1 MGCGKGTRAFLLASH
16 SIYPESLNLDG
27 INPIPMTDSGE
38 KGMQPPLHRLRL
50 VVAGDAIP
58 LFFRLLQQGVQ
69 VGGTV
74 GGSIGSFLRE
84 DLCLEKGFVDKM
96 IQTVFL
102 DGMPVDDI
110 EAVNIKQG
118 STVALSGPMPGV
130 AGATLRRGGYYGS
143 MRKEI
148 SCRPE
153 APGGDLK
160 KGTVIIKLF
169 NVLTESVGP
178 GLLEKGVGVRGRDL
192 GALLRDQET
201 IMARALK
208 TVEVEGLSVDFRT
221 AVARAEGDH
230 RMALRVMVG

>member
-1 MGCGKGTRAFLLASH
+1 
-16 SIYPESLNLDG
+16 
-27 INPIPMTDSGE
+27 MTDQNV
-38 KGMQPPLHRLRL
+38 MPPPLHRLQL
-50 VVAGDAIP
+50 VVAGDVIP

-69 VGGTV
+69 VSGTV

-96 IQTVFL
+96 VQTVFL

-143 MRKEI
+143 MRKDI

-160 KGTVIIKLF
+160 KGPVIIKLF
-169 NVLTESVGP
+169 NVLTESLGP
-178 GLLEKGVGVRGRDL
+178 GLLEKGVGVKGRDL

-201 IMARALK
+201 MITRALK
-208 TVEVEGLSVDFRT
+208 SADLDGLSVDFRT
-221 AVARAEGDH
+221 AVAQAQGDD
-230 RMALRVMVG
+230 RMVLRVMVG

>member
-1 MGCGKGTRAFLLASH
+1 
-16 SIYPESLNLDG
+16 
-27 INPIPMTDSGE
+27 MTDQNV
-38 KGMQPPLHRLRL
+38 MPPPLHRLQL
-50 VVAGDAIP
+50 VVAGDVIP
-58 LFFRLLQQGVQ
+58 VFFRLLQQGVQ
-69 VGGTV
+69 VSGTV

-84 DLCLEKGFVDKM
+84 DLGLEKGFVDKM
-96 IQTVFL
+96 VQTVFL

-143 MRKEI
+143 MRKDI

-169 NVLTESVGP
+169 NVLTESLGP
-178 GLLEKGVGVRGRDL
+178 GLLEKGVGVKGRDL
-192 GALLRDQET
+192 GALLRNQET
-201 IMARALK
+201 IIARSLK
-208 TVEVEGLSVDFRT
+208 SAELDARTMDFRT
-221 AVARAEGDH
+221 ALVQAQGDD
-230 RMALRVMVG
+230 RMVLRVMVG

>member
-1 MGCGKGTRAFLLASH
+1 
-16 SIYPESLNLDG
+16 
-27 INPIPMTDSGE
+27 MTDSDE
-38 KGMQPPLHRLRL
+38 SIMSNPPRRLRL
-50 VVAGDAIP
+50 VVAGDVLP

-69 VGGTV
+69 VNGTV
-74 GGSIGSFLRE
+74 GGSIGSFLRG

-110 EAVNIKQG
+110 EGINVKQG

-143 MRKEI
+143 MRKDI

-160 KGTVIIKLF
+160 GGTVILKLF

-178 GLLEKGVGVRGRDL
+178 GLFEKGVGVRGRDL

-201 IMARALK
+201 FLARAFRSAELGGLPVDLQ
-208 TVEVEGLSVDFRT
+208 TVM
-221 AVARAEGDH
+221 AQAQGDD
-230 RMALRVMVG
+230 RIELQVMVG